1 MNTLENIKKF
11 ITKLAIG
18 TIAILIAFIL
28 IIIGFICLHSYY
40 QNNKVDKIAKTAK
53 KHTSKVIAYDFQGSN
68 GNDLVKL
75 KDGVKFKKNN
85 LSIGDSNFESKVPFN
100 SSKVQMN
107 KEITYLKKPNKN
119 SAHTYYYI
127 TKIE

>member
-1 MNTLENIKKF
+1 MNLLENIKKL

-18 TIAILIAFIL
+18 TIAILIAFIF
-28 IIIGFICLHSYY
+28 IIAGFIFLHSYY
-40 QNNKVDKIAKTAK
+40 QNSKVDKIAKTAK

-68 GNDLVKL
+68 GSDIVQL

-85 LSIGDSNFESKVPFN
+85 LSIFDSNFESKIPFN
-100 SSKVQMN
+100 SSKVKMN
-107 KEITYLKKPNKN
+107 KEITYLKKTNKN
-119 SAHTYYYI
+119 STHPYYYI